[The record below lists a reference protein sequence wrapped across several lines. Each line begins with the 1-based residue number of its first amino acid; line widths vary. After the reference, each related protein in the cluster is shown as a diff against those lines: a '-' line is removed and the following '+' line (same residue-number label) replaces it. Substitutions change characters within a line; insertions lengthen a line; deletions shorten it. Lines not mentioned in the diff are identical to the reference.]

1 MTPATALPLT
11 TAALPNNYRE
21 RLDLRRAVTPQSL
34 TKVPIHRWF
43 VFPHSFGRELV
54 WELLA
59 EWGLGPNDRL
69 LDPFVGAGTT
79 LLAAKEKGI
88 AATGVDLSP
97 LAVFVSRTKLRDY
110 AIPELH
116 EALARILRRATQSDF
131 SGTSTE
137 AEILHRWFTPHVL
150 RRLQAL
156 KMAISFETQAQIRDF
171 FLLGLL
177 AILSEFSLVSRD
189 GGWLRWRPSGGDA
202 NAVLPR
208 FQNQIITM
216 LADLERAAFPVSTSH
231 EYRVF
236 LGDAR
241 DLDIGGEYAAVI
253 TSPPYPNRHDYSR
266 IFNVELCFAF
276 MDPSKVKELRQ
287 QSFRSHVEAR
297 PRDYHATIELP
308 ESYCRLKDKLQERKV
323 DKRVL
328 RMLDGYFQDLFLT
341 LVSLKPRLKRGAKLG
356 FVVGN
361 VRYKGEMVYVD
372 DFLAYLAKKAGYQ
385 WIETWIVRYRGNSA
399 QQMGHYGREAARE
412 SIVVIQKES

>member
-1 MTPATALPLT
+1 MTPAPVLT
-11 TAALPNNYRE
+11 TPPEMRSDNYRE

-54 WELLA
+54 WDLLA
-59 EWGLGPNDRL
+59 EWGLGPGDCL

-79 LLAAKEKGI
+79 LLAAKERGI

-110 AIPELH
+110 AVPELH

-150 RRLQAL
+150 QRLQAL

-208 FQNQIITM
+208 FQTQIRNM
-216 LADLERAAFPVSTSH
+216 LADLERVKFPGSNPC
-231 EYRVF
+231 EYQVF

-241 DLDIGGEYAAVI
+241 DLNIGGEYAAVI

-297 PRDYHATIELP
+297 PREYHGTIEMP
-308 ESYCRLKDKLQERKV
+308 ESYWKLRDNLQEKKV

-328 RMLDGYFQDLFLT
+328 RMLDGYFQDLFIT
-341 LVSLKPRLKRGAKLG
+341 LISLKSRLKRGAKLA

-361 VRYKGEMVYVD
+361 VRYKGAMVYVD
-372 DFLAYLAKKAGYQ
+372 DLLAYLAKKAGYQ
-385 WIETWIVRYRGNSA
+385 WIETLIVRYRGNSA

-412 SIVVIQKES
+412 SIVVIQKEY